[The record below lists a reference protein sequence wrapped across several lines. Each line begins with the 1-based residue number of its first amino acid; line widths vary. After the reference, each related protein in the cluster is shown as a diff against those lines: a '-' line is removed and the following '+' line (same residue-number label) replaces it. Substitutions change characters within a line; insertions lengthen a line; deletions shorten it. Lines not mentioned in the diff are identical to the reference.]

1 MTSTNFTIDNVN
13 PLIQYSPPTA
23 WTEGDKTG
31 DPLASS
37 YSNGGTFTLCT
48 TQGSSATFTF
58 TGTQV
63 YVFGAK
69 RSNHGPY
76 SITLDGVA
84 TLFDGNS
91 ANPVFGPLFVSDV
104 LPQKQHTVTLTN
116 ELTDANSPFLDL
128 DFITWTTNVAN
139 GGQSKTLEDTA
150 DAFTYSPSTSW
161 STDLSSAQL
170 TGFSGNNG
178 HVTLTAGASTS
189 ISFSGGY
196 ISVFGPVGPTI
207 SRYTVQID
215 GADGGT
221 FNGTK
226 AAYTPQVA
234 LYTASGLGAGAHTL
248 QLISQPAVAGQLL
261 AIDYVQVLPSSTAT
275 SGNSSS
281 SASASASASAAADK
295 KSSSSSSS
303 SGAAIGG
310 AIAGVAVLAI
320 LAFLIFF
327 MCRRKR
333 RREQHMHPNQIVL
346 EDKYQTA
353 PGLSNYTVDAFPN
366 TSRPSHVG
374 GYSMSSSNAH
384 SNAHLVQP
392 PYGAGAPQSQYGG
405 GSQSQY
411 APSAPSQYAPSAPSQ
426 YAPSQYAPSQ
436 YAGRGGALAS
446 SPGIDGYGGGMESDP
461 YGGMASP
468 SMTNPH
474 PWNGSQAQ
482 SRAGAGGGDRR
493 TFYTVNDGESDGTS
507 MLDRSSTMHTVHSSG
522 AAGLGAGTQ
531 VLRRTKGEAAPL
543 PPTANQPLP
552 PGEERIY
559 VPGREQDAG
568 PLPPDYEQA
577 TEPYRGGRL

>member
-1 MTSTNFTIDNVN
+1 MTSTNFTIDNIN
-13 PLIQYSPPTA
+13 PLIQYSPPAA
-23 WTEGDKTG
+23 WTEGSKTS

-58 TGTQV
+58 NGTQV

-91 ANPVFGPLFVSDV
+91 ADPIFGPLFVSDV
-104 LPQKQHTVTLTN
+104 LAQKQHTVTLTN
-116 ELTDANSPFLDL
+116 ELTDTNSPFLDL
-128 DFITWTTNVAN
+128 DFITWTTNVAG
-139 GGQSKTLEDTA
+139 GGQSKTVEDTA

-161 STDLSSAQL
+161 STDLSSALL

-189 ISFSGGY
+189 ISFSGGF
-196 ISVFGPVGPTI
+196 ITVFGPVGPTI
-207 SRYTVQID
+207 SRYTVQLD

-221 FNGTK
+221 FNATK
-226 AAYTPQVA
+226 EAYTPQVA

-248 QLISQPAVAGQLL
+248 ELISQPAVAGQLL
-261 AIDYVQVLPSSTAT
+261 AVDYIQVSPSSTAT

-281 SASASASASAAADK
+281 SASASPSAAAAK
-295 KSSSSSSS
+295 KSSSSS

-310 AIAGVAVLAI
+310 AIAGVAVLGI

-333 RREQHMHPNQIVL
+333 RREQPMHPNQIVL

-353 PGLSNYTVDAFPN
+353 PGLSNYTIDAFPN
-366 TSRPSHVG
+366 NSRPSHVG
-374 GYSMSSSNAH
+374 GYSRSSSNAH
-384 SNAHLVQP
+384 SNAQLVQP
-392 PYGAGAPQSQYGG
+392 PYGAAAPQSQYGG
-405 GSQSQY
+405 GLQSQY

-446 SPGIDGYGGGMESDP
+446 SPGIDGYGGTESDP

-468 SMTNPH
+468 PMANPH
-474 PWNGSQAQ
+474 PWNGSQ
-482 SRAGAGGGDRR
+482 SRAGAGGGGGGGGGDRR
-493 TFYTVNDGESDGTS
+493 TFYTVNDGESDGAST
-507 MLDRSSTMHTVHSSG
+507 LDRSSTMHSSG

-531 VLRRTKGEAAPL
+531 VLRRNKGEAAPL

-559 VPGREQDAG
+559 VQGREQDAG